1 MQVIIRK
8 IVYLLTIIHN
18 ELLNATKRE
27 VIKCDNPLF
36 ILLIIK
42 LNAYICDNYEHNI
55 LYQMSKSDIFRHI
68 LSAVIEET
76 EIPEEK
82 ILSDSRTTE
91 VVDART
97 ILVNLLIESGFY
109 PSQIAG
115 YLNKSISTI
124 HNLVKYYSIRQK
136 TNKLLSIYSQN
147 IRKKLFNK

>member
-1 MQVIIRK
+1 
-8 IVYLLTIIHN
+8 
-18 ELLNATKRE
+18 
-27 VIKCDNPLF
+27 
-36 ILLIIK
+36 
-42 LNAYICDNYEHNI
+42 
-55 LYQMSKSDIFRHI
+55 MSKSDIFRNI

-109 PSQIAG
+109 PSQIAD
-115 YLNKSISTI
+115 YLNKSTATI
-124 HNLVKYYSIRQK
+124 HNLVKYYSIRQR

>member
-1 MQVIIRK
+1 
-8 IVYLLTIIHN
+8 
-18 ELLNATKRE
+18 
-27 VIKCDNPLF
+27 
-36 ILLIIK
+36 
-42 LNAYICDNYEHNI
+42 
-55 LYQMSKSDIFRHI
+55 MSKSDIFRNI

-109 PSQIAG
+109 PSQIAE
-115 YLNKSISTI
+115 YLNKSTATI

>member
-1 MQVIIRK
+1 
-8 IVYLLTIIHN
+8 
-18 ELLNATKRE
+18 
-27 VIKCDNPLF
+27 
-36 ILLIIK
+36 
-42 LNAYICDNYEHNI
+42 
-55 LYQMSKSDIFRHI
+55 MSKSDIFRHI

-97 ILVNLLIESGFY
+97 ILVNLLIERGFY
-109 PSQIAG
+109 PSQIAE
-115 YLNKSISTI
+115 YLNKSTATI
-124 HNLVKYYSIRQK
+124 HNLVKYYSIRQR

>member
-55 LYQMSKSDIFRHI
+55 LYQMSKSDIFRNI

-91 VVDART
+91 VVDARAFGKSLVIHAIFT
-97 ILVNLLIESGFY
+97 ITDSLF
-109 PSQIAG
+109 
-115 YLNKSISTI
+115 
-124 HNLVKYYSIRQK
+124 
-136 TNKLLSIYSQN
+136 LLSSI
-147 IRKKLFNK
+147 

>member
-55 LYQMSKSDIFRHI
+55 LYQMSKSDIFRNI

-91 VVDART
+91 VVDARAFGKSLVIHAIFT
-97 ILVNLLIESGFY
+97 ITDSLLMKVVYINL
-109 PSQIAG
+109 
-115 YLNKSISTI
+115 
-124 HNLVKYYSIRQK
+124 
-136 TNKLLSIYSQN
+136 
-147 IRKKLFNK
+147 

>member
-1 MQVIIRK
+1 
-8 IVYLLTIIHN
+8 
-18 ELLNATKRE
+18 
-27 VIKCDNPLF
+27 
-36 ILLIIK
+36 
-42 LNAYICDNYEHNI
+42 
-55 LYQMSKSDIFRHI
+55 MSKSDIFLHI

-97 ILVNLLIESGFY
+97 ILVNLLIERGFY
-109 PSQIAG
+109 PSQIAE
-115 YLNKSISTI
+115 YLNKSTATI
-124 HNLVKYYSIRQK
+124 HNLVKYYSIRQR